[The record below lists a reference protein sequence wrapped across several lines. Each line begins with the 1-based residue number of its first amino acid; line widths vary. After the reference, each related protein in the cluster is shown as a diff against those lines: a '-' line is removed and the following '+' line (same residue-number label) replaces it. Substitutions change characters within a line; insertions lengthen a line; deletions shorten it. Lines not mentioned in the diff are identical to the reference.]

1 MASNYEVNVKLNT
14 RTVNKQLNNLEKRI
28 SKLNRLAQGGRA
40 NREVNKRD
48 KEKLVIATKATRQE
62 QRTLRIKQQQLKVD
76 QQQLKVEQQTA
87 NAIRQQSVSRPS
99 SRGGATT
106 SRGTNVARGNNQ
118 GGVLSGA
125 LISGAFPLLFG
136 QGLVG
141 GAAGFAGGAI
151 GGAIGGQMGGFA
163 GGLVATAGLTLI
175 TNLKDGMVEL
185 GSALSP
191 ANANIDQSIEKLKII
206 SGARAKEI
214 KMIEE
219 FQGKQAALAEV
230 TKDTAKVIGV
240 EGVNALREFAEMM
253 KMLSE
258 GFATTF
264 LKIQAGLADIVNK
277 VFNFAGGDL
286 STAKSQLGSDNP
298 LVLALE
304 RNLTAQSNLDRSVDP
319 TDPFS
324 GSYLMTTQGRA
335 EGKALLNEQKRLEMS
350 IKIRAEKEAG
360 LRIDKEIG
368 AEHAKLKAGINAQ
381 FEGENRILELRRS
394 GLNPALAKQVALF
407 EASARNVKTGLTNE
421 LGTVEKLL
429 EKERE
434 SSQTYTDK
442 IMLLEIRKQSLEE
455 QIETNDELLEQD
467 KERLVQ
473 ATRLAM
479 AAKATQDSFDAL
491 KQTISTDL
499 ADGIQGLIRGTTT
512 LGSVLNN
519 VLDKMIDAA
528 FNMAFFGNAGGSLI
542 SGSGLFGSILGMFG
556 GGGGGSNTP
565 ILPTPIY
572 TAANGGRIPGGKA
585 SLVGERGPELF
596 TPASSGFVTPNHALG
611 GSTNVVVN
619 VDASG
624 SSVEGDETQ
633 GRELGRLISAA
644 VQSEIIQQKRPGGIL
659 A

>member
-28 SKLNRLAQGGRA
+28 SKLNKLAQGGRA

-48 KEKLVIATKATRQE
+48 KEKLVTATKVTRQE

-87 NAIRQQSVSRPS
+87 NAIRQQSVSRPGR
-99 SRGGATT
+99 RGGATT

-118 GGVLSGA
+118 GVLSGA

-163 GGLVATAGLTLI
+163 GGLVATAGLTMI
-175 TNLKDGMVEL
+175 TNLRDGMVDL
-185 GSALSP
+185 GNALSP

-240 EGVNALREFAEMM
+240 EGVNALRQFAEIM
-253 KMLSE
+253 KMLSD
-258 GFATTF
+258 GVATTF

-286 STAKSQLGSDNP
+286 GLAKSQLGDDNP
-298 LVLALE
+298 LVQALA
-304 RNLTAQSNLDRSVDP
+304 RNREAEANLDRNVMVNGFE
-319 TDPFS
+319 TN
-324 GSYLMTTQGRA
+324 YLLTEAGRA
-335 EGKALLNEQKRLEMS
+335 EAKRLEIEKKVLENQ
-350 IKIRAEKEAG
+350 IKVRAEKEAG
-360 LRIDKEIG
+360 LRIDKQIG

-421 LGTVEKLL
+421 LNTVEQLL
-429 EKERE
+429 EKEKA

-455 QIETNDELLEQD
+455 QIETNDALLEQD

-491 KQTISTDL
+491 KQTIATDL
-499 ADGIQGLIRGTTT
+499 ADGIQGLVRGTTT
-512 LGSVLNN
+512 LSSVLNN

-542 SGSGLFGSILGMFG
+542 SGSGLFGSILGAFG
-556 GGGGGSNTP
+556 GNKTTDTP
-565 ILPTPIY
+565 ILPTPIMV
-572 TAANGGRIPGGKA
+572 AANGGRIPGGRP
-585 SLVGERGPELF
+585 SLVGEKGPELF
-596 TPASSGFVTPNHALG
+596 TPATGGYVTPNHALG
-611 GSTNVVVN
+611 GSTNIVVN

-624 SSVEGDETQ
+624 TEVQGNEEQ

-644 VQSEIIQQKRPGGIL
+644 VQSELIQQKRPGGIL

>member
-1 MASNYEVNVKLNT
+1 VASNYEVNVKLNT

-28 SKLNRLAQGGRA
+28 SKLNKLAQGGRA

-48 KEKLVIATKATRQE
+48 KEKLVTATKVTRQE
-62 QRTLRIKQQQLKVD
+62 TKTLRIKQQQLKVD

-87 NAIRQQSVSRPS
+87 NAIRQQSVSRPGR
-99 SRGGATT
+99 RGGATT

-118 GGVLSGA
+118 GVLSGA

-163 GGLVATAGLTLI
+163 GGLVATAGLTMI
-175 TNLKDGMVEL
+175 TNLRDGMVDL
-185 GSALSP
+185 GNALSP

-240 EGVNALREFAEMM
+240 EGVNALRQFAEIM
-253 KMLSE
+253 KMLSD
-258 GFATTF
+258 GVATTF

-286 STAKSQLGSDNP
+286 GLAKSQLGDDNP
-298 LVLALE
+298 LVQALA
-304 RNLTAQSNLDRSVDP
+304 RNREAEANLDRNVMVNGFE
-319 TDPFS
+319 TN
-324 GSYLMTTQGRA
+324 YLLTEAGRA
-335 EGKALLNEQKRLEMS
+335 EAKRLEIEKKVLENQ
-350 IKIRAEKEAG
+350 IKVRAEKEAG

-421 LGTVEKLL
+421 LNTVEQLL
-429 EKERE
+429 EKEKA

-455 QIETNDELLEQD
+455 QIETNDALLEQD

-491 KQTISTDL
+491 KQTIATDL
-499 ADGIQGLIRGTTT
+499 ADGIQGLVRGTTT
-512 LGSVLNN
+512 LSSVLNN

-542 SGSGLFGSILGMFG
+542 SGSGLFGSILGAFG
-556 GGGGGSNTP
+556 GNKTTDTP
-565 ILPTPIY
+565 ILPTPIMV
-572 TAANGGRIPGGKA
+572 AANGGRIPGGRP
-585 SLVGERGPELF
+585 SLVGEKGPELF
-596 TPASSGFVTPNHALG
+596 TPATGGYVTPNHALG
-611 GSTNVVVN
+611 GSTNIVVN

-624 SSVEGDETQ
+624 TEVQGNEEQ

-644 VQSEIIQQKRPGGIL
+644 VQSELIQQKRPGGIL

>member
-1 MASNYEVNVKLNT
+1 VASNYEVNVKLNT

-40 NREVNKRD
+40 NREVNKAD
-48 KEKLVIATKATRQE
+48 KEKLVTAIKKNRVETKN
-62 QRTLRIKQQQLKVD
+62 LRIKQQQLKVD

-87 NAIRQQSVSRPS
+87 NAIRQQSVSRPGR
-99 SRGGATT
+99 RGGATT

-118 GGVLSGA
+118 GVLSGA

-163 GGLVATAGLTLI
+163 GGLVATAGLTMI
-175 TNLKDGMVEL
+175 TNLRDSMVDL
-185 GSALSP
+185 GDALSP

-240 EGVNALREFAEMM
+240 EGVNALRQFAEMM
-253 KMLSE
+253 KTLSD

-264 LKIQAGLADIVNK
+264 LKIQAGLADILNK

-286 STAKSQLGSDNP
+286 SLAKKQLGPDND
-298 LVLALE
+298 LVRALE
-304 RNLTAQSNLDRSVDP
+304 RNLTAQAELDRNVDP
-319 TDPFS
+319 SDPFS
-324 GSYLMTTQGRA
+324 GSYLMTSEGKA
-335 EGKALLNEQKRLEMS
+335 EGKRLLNEQKRLEMA

-368 AEHAKLKAGINAQ
+368 AEHTKLKAGINAQ
-381 FEGENRILELRRS
+381 FEVENRILELRRS
-394 GLNPALAKQVALF
+394 GLNPALAKQVTLF
-407 EASARNVKTGLTNE
+407 EASAKNVKIGLTNE
-421 LGTVEKLL
+421 LNTVEQLL
-429 EKERE
+429 EKERA

-491 KQTISTDL
+491 KQTIATDL
-499 ADGIQGLIRGTTT
+499 ADGIQGLVRGTTT
-512 LGSVLNN
+512 LSSVLNN

-542 SGSGLFGSILGMFG
+542 SGSGLFGSIFGAFG
-556 GGGGGSNTP
+556 GNKTTDTP
-565 ILPTPIY
+565 ILPTPIMV
-572 TAANGGRIPGGKA
+572 AANGGRIPGGRP
-585 SLVGERGPELF
+585 SLVGEKGPELF
-596 TPASSGFVTPNHALG
+596 TPATGGYVTPNHALG
-611 GSTNVVVN
+611 GSTTVVVN

-624 SSVEGDETQ
+624 TEVQGDEEQ

>member
-1 MASNYEVNVKLNT
+1 CNVLSRLVASNYEVNVKLNT

-28 SKLNRLAQGGRA
+28 SKLNKLAQGGRA

-48 KEKLVIATKATRQE
+48 KEKLVTATKVTRQE

-87 NAIRQQSVSRPS
+87 NAIRQQSVSRPGR
-99 SRGGATT
+99 RGGATT

-118 GGVLSGA
+118 GVFSGA

-163 GGLVATAGLTLI
+163 GGLVATAGLTMI
-175 TNLKDGMVEL
+175 TNLRDGMVDL
-185 GSALSP
+185 GNALSP

-240 EGVNALREFAEMM
+240 EGVNALRQFAEIM
-253 KMLSE
+253 KMLSD
-258 GFATTF
+258 GVATTF

-286 STAKSQLGSDNP
+286 GLAKSQLGDDNP
-298 LVLALE
+298 LVQALA
-304 RNLTAQSNLDRSVDP
+304 RNREAEANLDRNVMVNGFE
-319 TDPFS
+319 TN
-324 GSYLMTTQGRA
+324 YLLTEAGRA
-335 EGKALLNEQKRLEMS
+335 EAKRLEIEKKVLENQ
-350 IKIRAEKEAG
+350 IKVRAEKEAG
-360 LRIDKEIG
+360 LRIDKQIG

-421 LGTVEKLL
+421 LNTVEQLL
-429 EKERE
+429 EKEKA

-455 QIETNDELLEQD
+455 QIETNDALLEQD

-491 KQTISTDL
+491 KQTIATDL
-499 ADGIQGLIRGTTT
+499 ADGIQGLVRGTTT
-512 LGSVLNN
+512 LSSVLNN

-542 SGSGLFGSILGMFG
+542 SGSGLFGSILGAFG
-556 GGGGGSNTP
+556 GNKTTDTP
-565 ILPTPIY
+565 ILPTPIMV
-572 TAANGGRIPGGKA
+572 AANGGRIPGGRP
-585 SLVGERGPELF
+585 SLVGEKGPELF
-596 TPASSGFVTPNHALG
+596 TPATGGYVTPNHALG
-611 GSTNVVVN
+611 GSTNIVVN

-624 SSVEGDETQ
+624 TEVQGNEEQ

-644 VQSEIIQQKRPGGIL
+644 V
-659 A
+659 

>member
-28 SKLNRLAQGGRA
+28 SKLNKLAQGGRA

-48 KEKLVIATKATRQE
+48 KEKLVTATKVTRQE

-87 NAIRQQSVSRPS
+87 NAIRQQSVSRPGR
-99 SRGGATT
+99 RGGATT

-118 GGVLSGA
+118 GVLSGA

-163 GGLVATAGLTLI
+163 GGLVATAGLTMI
-175 TNLKDGMVEL
+175 TNLRDGMVDL
-185 GSALSP
+185 GNALSP

-240 EGVNALREFAEMM
+240 EGVNALRQFAEIM
-253 KMLSE
+253 KMLSD
-258 GFATTF
+258 GVATTF

-286 STAKSQLGSDNP
+286 GLAKSQLGDDNP
-298 LVLALE
+298 LVQALA
-304 RNLTAQSNLDRSVDP
+304 RNREAEANLDRNVMVNGFE
-319 TDPFS
+319 TN
-324 GSYLMTTQGRA
+324 YLLTEAGRA
-335 EGKALLNEQKRLEMS
+335 EAKRLEIEKKVLENQ
-350 IKIRAEKEAG
+350 IKVRAEKEAG

-421 LGTVEKLL
+421 LNTVEQLL
-429 EKERE
+429 EKEKA

-455 QIETNDELLEQD
+455 QIETNDALLEQD

-491 KQTISTDL
+491 KQTIATDL
-499 ADGIQGLIRGTTT
+499 ADGIQGLVRGTTT
-512 LGSVLNN
+512 LSSVLNN

-542 SGSGLFGSILGMFG
+542 SGSGLFGSILGAFG
-556 GGGGGSNTP
+556 GNKTTDTP
-565 ILPTPIY
+565 ILPTPIMV
-572 TAANGGRIPGGKA
+572 AANGGRIPGGRP
-585 SLVGERGPELF
+585 SLVGEKGPELF
-596 TPASSGFVTPNHALG
+596 TPATGGYVTPNHALG
-611 GSTNVVVN
+611 GSTNIVVN

-624 SSVEGDETQ
+624 TEVQGNEEQ

>member
-28 SKLNRLAQGGRA
+28 SKLNKLAQGGRA

-48 KEKLVIATKATRQE
+48 KEKLVTATKVTRQE
-62 QRTLRIKQQQLKVD
+62 TKTLRIKQQQLKVD

-87 NAIRQQSVSRPS
+87 NAIRQQSVSRPGR
-99 SRGGATT
+99 RGGATT

-118 GGVLSGA
+118 GVLSGA

-163 GGLVATAGLTLI
+163 GGLVATAGLTMI
-175 TNLKDGMVEL
+175 TNLRDGMVDL
-185 GSALSP
+185 GNALSP

-240 EGVNALREFAEMM
+240 EGVNALRQFAEIM
-253 KMLSE
+253 KMLSD
-258 GFATTF
+258 GVATTF

-286 STAKSQLGSDNP
+286 GLAKSQLGDDNP
-298 LVLALE
+298 LVQALA
-304 RNLTAQSNLDRSVDP
+304 RNREAEANLDRNVMVNGFE
-319 TDPFS
+319 TN
-324 GSYLMTTQGRA
+324 YLLTEAGRA
-335 EGKALLNEQKRLEMS
+335 EAKRLEIEKKVLENQ
-350 IKIRAEKEAG
+350 IKVRAEKEAG

-421 LGTVEKLL
+421 LNTVEQLL
-429 EKERE
+429 EKEKA

-455 QIETNDELLEQD
+455 QIETNDALLEQD

-491 KQTISTDL
+491 KQTIATDL
-499 ADGIQGLIRGTTT
+499 ADGIQGLVRGTTT
-512 LGSVLNN
+512 LSSVLNN

-542 SGSGLFGSILGMFG
+542 SGSGLFGSILGAFG
-556 GGGGGSNTP
+556 GNKTTDTP
-565 ILPTPIY
+565 ILPTPIMV
-572 TAANGGRIPGGKA
+572 AANGGRIPGGRP
-585 SLVGERGPELF
+585 SLVGEKGPELF
-596 TPASSGFVTPNHALG
+596 TPATGGYVTPNHALG
-611 GSTNVVVN
+611 GSTNIVVN

-624 SSVEGDETQ
+624 TEVQGNEEQ

-644 VQSEIIQQKRPGGIL
+644 VQSELIQQKRPGGIL

>member
-28 SKLNRLAQGGRA
+28 SKLNKLAQGGRA

-48 KEKLVIATKATRQE
+48 KEKLVTATKVTRQE

-87 NAIRQQSVSRPS
+87 NAIRQQSVSRPG

-118 GGVLSGA
+118 GVLSGA

-163 GGLVATAGLTLI
+163 GGLVATAGLTMI
-175 TNLKDGMVEL
+175 TNLRDGMVDL
-185 GSALSP
+185 GNALNP

-206 SGARAKEI
+206 SGARAREI

-230 TKDTAKVIGV
+230 TKDTAKVIGI
-240 EGVNALREFAEMM
+240 EGVNALRQFAEMM
-253 KMLSE
+253 KML
-258 GFATTF
+258 GDGVATTF

-286 STAKSQLGSDNP
+286 ALAKSQLGDDNP
-298 LVLALE
+298 LVQALAKNRQAE
-304 RNLTAQSNLDRSVDP
+304 ANLDRTV
-319 TDPFS
+319 TVNGFKTN
-324 GSYLMTTQGRA
+324 YLLTEAGRA
-335 EGKALLNEQKRLEMS
+335 EAKRLETERKILENS
-350 IKIRAEKEAG
+350 IKVRAEKEAG

-381 FEGENRILELRRS
+381 FEGESRILELRRS

-421 LGTVEKLL
+421 LNTVEQLL
-429 EKERE
+429 EKEKA

-442 IMLLEIRKQSLEE
+442 IMLLEIRKQSLEQ
-455 QIETNDELLEQD
+455 QIETNDKLLEQD
-467 KERLVQ
+467 RERLVE

-491 KQTISTDL
+491 KQTIATDL
-499 ADGIQGLIRGTTT
+499 ADGIQGLVRGTTT
-512 LGSVLNN
+512 LSSVLNN

-542 SGSGLFGSILGMFG
+542 SGSGLFGSILGAFG
-556 GGGGGSNTP
+556 GDFKKSDTP

-572 TAANGGRIPGGKA
+572 TAANGGRIPGGRA
-585 SLVGERGPELF
+585 SLVGEKGPELF
-596 TPASSGFVTPNHALG
+596 TPATSGYVTPNNAIG

-624 SSVEGDETQ
+624 SSVEGDEQ
-633 GRELGRLISAA
+633 QSRELGELISVAI
-644 VQSEIIQQKRPGGIL
+644 QSELIKQKRPGGL
-659 A
+659 LG

>member
-1 MASNYEVNVKLNT
+1 MASNYEVNIKLNT

-48 KEKLVIATKATRQE
+48 KEKLVTATKVTRQE
-62 QRTLRIKQQQLKVD
+62 TKTLRIKQQQLKVD

-87 NAIRQQSVSRPS
+87 NAIRQQSMSRPG

-118 GGVLSGA
+118 GVLSGA

-163 GGLVATAGLTLI
+163 GGLVATAGLTMI
-175 TNLKDGMVEL
+175 TNLRDGMVDL
-185 GSALSP
+185 GNALSP

-240 EGVNALREFAEMM
+240 EGVNALRQFAEMM
-253 KMLSE
+253 KMLSD
-258 GFATTF
+258 GVATTF

-286 STAKSQLGSDNP
+286 GLAKSQLGDDNP
-298 LVLALE
+298 LVQALA
-304 RNLTAQSNLDRSVDP
+304 RNRQAEANLDRNVTVDGFE
-319 TDPFS
+319 TN
-324 GSYLMTTQGRA
+324 YLLTEAGRA
-335 EGKALLNEQKRLEMS
+335 EAKRLEIERKVLENS
-350 IKIRAEKEAG
+350 IKVRAEKEAG

-421 LGTVEKLL
+421 LNTVEQLL
-429 EKERE
+429 EKEKA

-442 IMLLEIRKQSLEE
+442 IMLLEIRKQSLEQ

-491 KQTISTDL
+491 KQTIATDL
-499 ADGIQGLIRGTTT
+499 ADGIQGLVRGTTT
-512 LGSVLNN
+512 LSSVLNN

-542 SGSGLFGSILGMFG
+542 SGSGLFGSIFGMF

-565 ILPTPIY
+565 IIPTPIY

-585 SLVGERGPELF
+585 SLVGEKGPELF

-624 SSVEGDETQ
+624 SSVEGDEGQ

>member
-48 KEKLVIATKATRQE
+48 KEKLVTATKVTRQE
-62 QRTLRIKQQQLKVD
+62 TKTLRIKQQQLKVD

-87 NAIRQQSVSRPS
+87 NAIRQQSMSRPG

-118 GGVLSGA
+118 GVLSGA

-163 GGLVATAGLTLI
+163 GGLVATAGLTMI
-175 TNLKDGMVEL
+175 TNLRDGMVDL
-185 GSALSP
+185 GNALSP

-240 EGVNALREFAEMM
+240 EGVNALRQFAEMM
-253 KMLSE
+253 KMLSD
-258 GFATTF
+258 GVATTF

-286 STAKSQLGSDNP
+286 GLAKSQLGDDNP
-298 LVLALE
+298 LVQALA
-304 RNLTAQSNLDRSVDP
+304 RNRQAEANLDRNVTVDGFE
-319 TDPFS
+319 TN
-324 GSYLMTTQGRA
+324 YLLTEAGRA
-335 EGKALLNEQKRLEMS
+335 EAKRLEIERKVLENS
-350 IKIRAEKEAG
+350 IKVRAEKEAG

-421 LGTVEKLL
+421 LNTVEQLL
-429 EKERE
+429 EKEKA

-442 IMLLEIRKQSLEE
+442 IMLLEIRKQSLEQ

-491 KQTISTDL
+491 KQTIATDL
-499 ADGIQGLIRGTTT
+499 ADGIQGLVRGTTT
-512 LGSVLNN
+512 LSSVLNN

-542 SGSGLFGSILGMFG
+542 SGSGLFGSIFGMF

-565 ILPTPIY
+565 IIPTPIY

-585 SLVGERGPELF
+585 SLVGEKGPELF

-624 SSVEGDETQ
+624 SSVEGDEGQ

>member
-1 MASNYEVNVKLNT
+1 MASNYEVNIKLNT

-28 SKLNRLAQGGRA
+28 SKLNKLAQGGRA

-48 KEKLVIATKATRQE
+48 KEKLVTATKVTRQE
-62 QRTLRIKQQQLKVD
+62 TKTLRIKQQQLKVD

-87 NAIRQQSVSRPS
+87 NAIRQQSVSRPGR
-99 SRGGATT
+99 RGGATT

-118 GGVLSGA
+118 GVFSGA

-163 GGLVATAGLTLI
+163 GGLVATAGLTMI
-175 TNLKDGMVEL
+175 TNLRDGMVDL
-185 GSALSP
+185 GDALSP

-240 EGVNALREFAEMM
+240 EGVNALRQFAEIM
-253 KMLSE
+253 KMLSD
-258 GFATTF
+258 GVATTF

-286 STAKSQLGSDNP
+286 GLAKSQLGDDNP
-298 LVLALE
+298 LVQALA
-304 RNLTAQSNLDRSVDP
+304 RNREAEANLDRNVMVNGFE
-319 TDPFS
+319 TN
-324 GSYLMTTQGRA
+324 YLLTEAGRA
-335 EGKALLNEQKRLEMS
+335 EAKRLEIEKKVLENQ
-350 IKIRAEKEAG
+350 IKVRAEKEAG
-360 LRIDKEIG
+360 LRIDKQIG

-421 LGTVEKLL
+421 LNTVEQLL
-429 EKERE
+429 EKEKA

-455 QIETNDELLEQD
+455 QIETNDALLEQD

-491 KQTISTDL
+491 KQTIATDL
-499 ADGIQGLIRGTTT
+499 ADGIQGLVRGTTT
-512 LGSVLNN
+512 LSSVLNN

-542 SGSGLFGSILGMFG
+542 SGSGLFGSILGAFG
-556 GGGGGSNTP
+556 GNKTTDTP
-565 ILPTPIY
+565 ILPTPIMV
-572 TAANGGRIPGGKA
+572 AANGGRIPGGRP
-585 SLVGERGPELF
+585 SLVGEKGPELF
-596 TPASSGFVTPNHALG
+596 TPATGGYVTPNHALG
-611 GSTNVVVN
+611 GSTNIVVN

-624 SSVEGDETQ
+624 TEVQGNEEQ

-644 VQSEIIQQKRPGGIL
+644 VQSELIQQKRPGGIL

>member
-28 SKLNRLAQGGRA
+28 SKLNKLAQGGRA

-48 KEKLVIATKATRQE
+48 KEKLVTATKVTRQE
-62 QRTLRIKQQQLKVD
+62 TKTLRIKQQQLKVD

-87 NAIRQQSVSRPS
+87 NAIRQQSVSRPGR
-99 SRGGATT
+99 RGGATT

-118 GGVLSGA
+118 GVFSGA

-163 GGLVATAGLTLI
+163 GGLVATAGLTMI
-175 TNLKDGMVEL
+175 TNLRDGMVDL
-185 GSALSP
+185 GDALSP

-240 EGVNALREFAEMM
+240 EGVNALRQFAEIM
-253 KMLSE
+253 KMLSD
-258 GFATTF
+258 GVATTF

-286 STAKSQLGSDNP
+286 GLAKSQLGDDNP
-298 LVLALE
+298 LVQALA
-304 RNLTAQSNLDRSVDP
+304 RNREAEANLDRNVMVNGFE
-319 TDPFS
+319 TN
-324 GSYLMTTQGRA
+324 YLLTEAGRA
-335 EGKALLNEQKRLEMS
+335 EAKRLEIEKKVLENQ
-350 IKIRAEKEAG
+350 IKVRAEKEAG
-360 LRIDKEIG
+360 LRIDKQIG

-421 LGTVEKLL
+421 LNTVEQLL
-429 EKERE
+429 EKEKA

-455 QIETNDELLEQD
+455 QIETNDALLEQD

-491 KQTISTDL
+491 KQTIATDL
-499 ADGIQGLIRGTTT
+499 ADGIQGLVRGTTT
-512 LGSVLNN
+512 LSSVLNN

-542 SGSGLFGSILGMFG
+542 SGSGLFGSILGAFG
-556 GGGGGSNTP
+556 GNKTTDTP
-565 ILPTPIY
+565 ILPTPIMV
-572 TAANGGRIPGGKA
+572 AANGGRIPGGRP
-585 SLVGERGPELF
+585 SLVGEKGPELF
-596 TPASSGFVTPNHALG
+596 TPATGGYVTPNHALG
-611 GSTNVVVN
+611 GSTNIVVN

-624 SSVEGDETQ
+624 TEVQGNEEQ

-644 VQSEIIQQKRPGGIL
+644 VQSELIQQKRPGGIL

>member
-28 SKLNRLAQGGRA
+28 SKLNKLAQGGRA

-48 KEKLVIATKATRQE
+48 KEKLVTATKVTRQE

-87 NAIRQQSVSRPS
+87 NAIRQQSVSRPG

-118 GGVLSGA
+118 GVLSGA

-163 GGLVATAGLTLI
+163 GGLVATAGLTMI
-175 TNLKDGMVEL
+175 TNLRDGMVDL
-185 GSALSP
+185 GNALSP

-206 SGARAKEI
+206 SGARAREI

-230 TKDTAKVIGV
+230 TKDTAKVIGI
-240 EGVNALREFAEMM
+240 EGVNALRQFAEMM
-253 KMLSE
+253 KMLSD

-286 STAKSQLGSDNP
+286 GLAKSQLGDDNP
-298 LVLALE
+298 LVQALA
-304 RNLTAQSNLDRSVDP
+304 RNRQAEANLDRNVTVDGFK
-319 TDPFS
+319 TN
-324 GSYLMTTQGRA
+324 YLLTEAGRA
-335 EGKALLNEQKRLEMS
+335 EAKRLEIERKILENS
-350 IKIRAEKEAG
+350 IKVRAEKEAG

-421 LGTVEKLL
+421 LNTVEQLL
-429 EKERE
+429 EKEKA

-442 IMLLEIRKQSLEE
+442 IMLLEIRKQSLEQ
-455 QIETNDELLEQD
+455 QIETNDKLLEQD
-467 KERLVQ
+467 RERLVE

-491 KQTISTDL
+491 KQTIATDL
-499 ADGIQGLIRGTTT
+499 ADGIQGLVRGTTT
-512 LGSVLNN
+512 LSSVLNN

-542 SGSGLFGSILGMFG
+542 SGSGLFGSILGAFG
-556 GGGGGSNTP
+556 GGVKKSDTP

-572 TAANGGRIPGGKA
+572 TAANGGRIPGGRA
-585 SLVGERGPELF
+585 SLVGEKGPELF
-596 TPASSGFVTPNHALG
+596 TPATSGYITPNNAIG

-624 SSVEGDETQ
+624 SSVEGDEQ
-633 GRELGRLISAA
+633 QSRELGELISVAI
-644 VQSEIIQQKRPGGIL
+644 QSELIKQKRPGGL
-659 A
+659 LG

>member
-1 MASNYEVNVKLNT
+1 MASNYEVNIKLNT

-48 KEKLVIATKATRQE
+48 KEKLITATKVTRQE
-62 QRTLRIKQQQLKVD
+62 TRTLRIKQQQLKVD

-87 NAIRQQSVSRPS
+87 NAIRQQSVSRPGR
-99 SRGGATT
+99 RGGATT

-118 GGVLSGA
+118 GVLSGA

-163 GGLVATAGLTLI
+163 GGLVATAGLTMI
-175 TNLKDGMVEL
+175 TNLRDGMVDL
-185 GSALSP
+185 GNALSP

-240 EGVNALREFAEMM
+240 EGVNALRQFAEMM
-253 KMLSE
+253 KMLSD
-258 GFATTF
+258 GVATTF

-286 STAKSQLGSDNP
+286 GLAKSQLGDDNP
-298 LVLALE
+298 LVQALA
-304 RNLTAQSNLDRSVDP
+304 RNRQAEANLDRNVTVDGFQ
-319 TDPFS
+319 TN
-324 GSYLMTTQGRA
+324 YLLTEAGRA
-335 EGKALLNEQKRLEMS
+335 EAKRLEIERKVLENS
-350 IKIRAEKEAG
+350 IKVRAEKEAG

-407 EASARNVKTGLTNE
+407 EASARNVKVGLTNE
-421 LGTVEKLL
+421 LNTVEQLL
-429 EKERE
+429 EKEKA

-442 IMLLEIRKQSLEE
+442 IMLLEIRKQSLEA

-491 KQTISTDL
+491 KQTIATDL
-499 ADGIQGLIRGTTT
+499 ADGIQGLVRGTTT
-512 LGSVLNN
+512 LSSVLNN

-542 SGSGLFGSILGMFG
+542 SGSGLFGSILGAFG
-556 GGGGGSNTP
+556 GGGSTETP

-572 TAANGGRIPGGKA
+572 TAANGGRIPGGRA
-585 SLVGERGPELF
+585 SLVGEKGPELF
-596 TPASSGFVTPNHALG
+596 TPATSGYVTPNNAIG
-611 GSTNVVVN
+611 GTTNVVVN

-624 SSVEGDETQ
+624 SNVEGDEEQ
-633 GRELGRLISAA
+633 GRELGRIISAA
-644 VQSEIIQQKRPGGIL
+644 IQSELIKQKRPGGML